1 MFRVKSS
8 RREQRVAQ
16 AVCVSRLLLL
26 DTGNVNSSPVEEM
39 MFRKPWVR
47 VVRSSTVAV
56 LFVVV
61 LGCSSQ
67 SIPRFGVGGRYEEG
81 IDQFNRGRGGSMDTA
96 VTALE
101 YVVSQDPTY
110 KKSLTY
116 LGRAYYR
123 KGRYQDAF
131 AVLQRA
137 LAVDKE
143 DEIAWIALGATQLR
157 LNQVDKG
164 IESLK
169 GGITLANR
177 VMVDGYHN
185 FLYWDTRGLIHASL
199 RRCAFL
205 ITKGPDEK
213 DGIIQN
219 TERLLAL
226 VDDEE
231 NFQRNTRIQNERP
244 LYGK

>member
-1 MFRVKSS
+1 
-8 RREQRVAQ
+8 
-16 AVCVSRLLLL
+16 
-26 DTGNVNSSPVEEM
+26 
-39 MFRKPWVR
+39 MFRKLWVEG
-47 VVRSSTVAV
+47 VGLTTI
-56 LFVVV
+56 VVV
-61 LGCSSQ
+61 LAIMLGCSSQ

-81 IDQFNRGRGGSMDTA
+81 IDQFFRGRGGNMDTA

-131 AVLQRA
+131 AMLQRA

-143 DEIAWIALGATQLR
+143 DELAWIALGVTQLR

-177 VMVDGYHN
+177 VMVDGYHD

-205 ITKGPDEK
+205 VTKGPDEK
-213 DGIIQN
+213 DNIIQN
-219 TERLLAL
+219 TERLLTL

-231 NFQRNTRIQNERP
+231 NFARNSRIQNQRQQF
-244 LYGK
+244 GK

>member
-1 MFRVKSS
+1 MSERKKKSFH
-8 RREQRVAQ
+8 RF
-16 AVCVSRLLLL
+16 
-26 DTGNVNSSPVEEM
+26 G
-39 MFRKPWVR
+39 
-47 VVRSSTVAV
+47 
-56 LFVVV
+56 FVFVGAMICFS
-61 LGCSSQ
+61 LGCNHAV
-67 SIPRFGVGGRYEEG
+67 PRFGVGGRYEEG
-81 IDQFNRGRGGSMDTA
+81 REQFLRGRGGDMDTA
-96 VTALE
+96 VASLE

-110 KKSLTY
+110 KSSLMY

-137 LAVDKE
+137 LAVNKE
-143 DEIAWIALGATQLR
+143 DEQAWMALGVTQMR
-157 LNQVDKG
+157 LGQIDKG

-169 GGITLANR
+169 GGITLASK

-185 FLYWDTRGLIHASL
+185 YLYWDTRGVIHAQM
-199 RRCAFL
+199 RRSAFL

-213 DGIIQN
+213 DSIIQN
-219 TERLLAL
+219 TDRLLAL
-226 VDDEE
+226 IDDEE

>member
-1 MFRVKSS
+1 M
-8 RREQRVAQ
+8 
-16 AVCVSRLLLL
+16 LLHTCNAKIPRPL
-26 DTGNVNSSPVEEM
+26 EEI
-39 MFRKPWVR
+39 MFRKLWVEG
-47 VVRSSTVAV
+47 VGLTTI
-56 LFVVV
+56 VVV
-61 LGCSSQ
+61 LAIMLGCSSQ

-81 IDQFNRGRGGSMDTA
+81 IDQFFRGRGGNMDTA

-131 AVLQRA
+131 AMLQRA

-143 DEIAWIALGATQLR
+143 DELAWIALGVTQLR

-177 VMVDGYHN
+177 VMVDGYHD

-205 ITKGPDEK
+205 VTKGPDEK
-213 DGIIQN
+213 DNIIQN
-219 TERLLAL
+219 TERLLTL

-231 NFQRNTRIQNERP
+231 NFARNSRIQNQRQQF
-244 LYGK
+244 GK